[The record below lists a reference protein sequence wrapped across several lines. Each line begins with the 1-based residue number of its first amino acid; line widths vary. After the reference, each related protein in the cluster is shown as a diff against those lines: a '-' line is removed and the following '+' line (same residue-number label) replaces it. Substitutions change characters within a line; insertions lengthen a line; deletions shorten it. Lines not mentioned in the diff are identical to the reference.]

1 MSHVFRSN
9 RRQLPSPLFIEPLE
23 NRAYLSVDLTDT
35 VSLLVPKSG
44 HVKVGSAV
52 VFSVQITNQGTTL
65 ASGPCAQTLSFSP
78 SADGSAPVAL
88 ATVTK
93 KIHLKPGAHV
103 NVRVAE
109 KLPVGTYYGVAVID
123 PANTFGETNI
133 TNNTAV
139 SSNSVIVDTK
149 YPNGMGVWSGTM
161 KIKKGYGKGGTYSTK
176 VNVSNENQTTG
187 TFVCNMTVAGYSLS
201 GQGKITP
208 AGAFSASGL
217 SILGKVYHLKGKM
230 AGGRLTFTYSSVELV
245 GSGVCTLA
253 S

>member
-1 MSHVFRSN
+1 MLHVLRSKSS
-9 RRQLPSPLFIEPLE
+9 SPLFIESLE
-23 NRAYLSVDLTDT
+23 NRAYLSVDLVDT
-35 VSLLVPKSG
+35 VSLVVPKSG

-52 VFSVQITNQGTTL
+52 IYSVQIVNQGTTL

-78 SADGSAPVAL
+78 SADGSAPVTL

-93 KIHLKPGAHV
+93 NIHLKPGAHV
-103 NVRVAE
+103 NLRMAE
-109 KLPVGTYYGVAVID
+109 KLPVGTYFGVVVID

-149 YPNGMGVWSGTM
+149 YPNGQGIWSGAM

-176 VNVSNENQTTG
+176 VTVTNENQTTG
-187 TFVCNMTVAGYSLS
+187 TFTCSMTVAGYSLS
-201 GQGKITP
+201 GQGKISP
-208 AGAFSASGL
+208 SGAYTASGL

-230 AGGRLTFTYSSVELV
+230 KGGSLTFTYSSVELT
-245 GSGVCTLA
+245 GSGVCTLQ